1 MTARATVGGAAAMPG
16 FVLVDDTIARG
27 FEPFA
32 LTRPVGELRAGGAL
46 VRHRWMQALGL
57 PCTGFIGAPH
67 LAAFSEFDAPPM
79 ARGVLPAGTIL
90 ANARCAPQLRRAAAG
105 AHASWL
111 CEGRVAAVRLR
122 EPLDVDAL
130 ADGRGVDAIFSQPAG
145 LSASSARLEGWWLDG
160 AWDVVR
166 HLNAMLA
173 ADALAMLPASGTVVP
188 ATLAVLGT
196 HPVHV
201 EAGAQVEPM
210 VVADA
215 SAGPV
220 LVRAGAVIQAFTR
233 LVGPCII
240 GEDAVVSGGR
250 IASCSIGERC
260 KVNGELNSVVFI
272 GHANKGH
279 DGFVGHTVIGRW
291 ANLGAG
297 TVTSN
302 LKNSYGAVT
311 LRMPAGDRAT
321 GMQFLG
327 SLVGDHAKTG
337 IGTRLTT
344 GCVVGAG
351 ANVFGSAMPP
361 KTVPPFAW
369 GDGRAV
375 AGDVP
380 SFALDRFLIVAARVM
395 GRRQVD
401 LTEAMTAQLTAAH
414 ARAHEAAYRAAWL
427 KAGAGTDA

>member
-1 MTARATVGGAAAMPG
+1 MTARATAGGTGTMPG
-16 FVLVDDTIARG
+16 FVLVDDMTARG

-32 LTRPVGELRAGGAL
+32 LTRPAGELRAGGAL
-46 VRHRWMQALGL
+46 IRHRWMQALGL
-57 PCTGFIGAPH
+57 PCIGFLGAPH
-67 LAAFSEFDAPPM
+67 LASFAEFDAPPM
-79 ARGVLPAGTIL
+79 VRGMLPAGTIVV
-90 ANARCAPQLRRAAAG
+90 NARCAPQLRRAAAG

-122 EPLDVDAL
+122 EPLDPESLD
-130 ADGRGVDAIFSQPAG
+130 DRGVDALFSQPAT
-145 LSASSARLEGWWLDG
+145 LSATSARLEGWWFDG
-160 AWDVVR
+160 AWDLVR
-166 HLNAMLA
+166 HLSAMLA
-173 ADALAMLPASGTVVP
+173 ADALAMLPATGAQVP
-188 ATLAVLGT
+188 EALTVLGT

-215 SAGPV
+215 TAGPV
-220 LVRAGAVIQAFTR
+220 LVRAGALVQSFTR

-240 GEDAVVSGGR
+240 GEHAVVSGGR
-250 IASCSIGERC
+250 VAACSVGERC
-260 KVNGELNSVVFI
+260 KVNGELNSVILI

-279 DGFVGHTVIGRW
+279 DGFVGHSVIGRW

-297 TVTSN
+297 TITSN
-302 LKNSYGAVT
+302 LKNSYGEVM

-327 SLVGDHAKTG
+327 SLIGDHVKTG
-337 IGTRLTT
+337 IGARLTT
-344 GCVVGAG
+344 GCVLGAG

-375 AGDVP
+375 GGEVP
-380 SFALDRFLIVAARVM
+380 SFALDRFLVVAARVM
-395 GRRQVD
+395 GRRQVE
-401 LTEAMTAQLTAAH
+401 LGEAGAAQLAAAH
-414 ARAHEAAYRAAWL
+414 QRAHEAAYRAAWL
-427 KAGAGTDA
+427 RAGAGTDA